1 MLRSVN
7 FCSHPVF
14 RNYFQKLV
22 SRPGDMMNYRAFG
35 VLWQMACDI
44 TLLHKVL
51 NNDDM
56 EGRNVCFCVCAKLIR
71 SSRNF
76 STRAIG
82 LMSADE
88 FTFKLDDLFCVY
100 AGTLAFVCV
109 FQTVSHSSKGQ
120 GKMINLLLTH

>member
-1 MLRSVN
+1 
-7 FCSHPVF
+7 
-14 RNYFQKLV
+14 
-22 SRPGDMMNYRAFG
+22 MMNYRAFG

-51 NNDDM
+51 NNSDI
-56 EGRNVCFCVCAKLIR
+56 EGRNVCFCGCAKLIK

-76 STRAIG
+76 SNFS

-88 FTFKLDDLFCVY
+88 LTFKWDNLFRVY

-120 GKMINLLLTH
+120 GKRINLLLAH